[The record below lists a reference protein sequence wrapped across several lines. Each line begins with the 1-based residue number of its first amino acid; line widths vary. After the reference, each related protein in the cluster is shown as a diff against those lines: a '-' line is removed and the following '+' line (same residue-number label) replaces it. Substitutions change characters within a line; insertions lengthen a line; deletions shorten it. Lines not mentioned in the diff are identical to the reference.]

1 MEFLVRRS
9 KNGKKAY
16 LEFGIEGLKS
26 QTGKAKHPGKGN
38 HLSGLHLKKNKTREE
53 ELELENLKLKVE
65 VARLK
70 KGYQVKGVGSK
81 KGIRYYQRLEYEVL
95 DELSKQYPISLL
107 CNVMDVNRSGYYKWK
122 YRKLHPSARHTQRIK
137 DVEFIKEESNKHK
150 AHGYRWLAA
159 FLKRKY
165 GVIMSAEYV
174 YRCRKYAGVICESKH
189 YRYKKPGESSYIY
202 PNLIR
207 NNWNASKPL
216 EIIVSDMT
224 SFYSRGIYYELT
236 LYFDTFNREIVGF
249 GLTDRRGDAKPYFEG
264 LEQVIGLIKEKE
276 QTNLSTL
283 HTDQGSVYSSEVLNK
298 LLTNNNIIHSMSR
311 AGTPTDNPI
320 DESLKRLD

>member
-1 MEFLVRRS
+1 
-9 KNGKKAY
+9 
-16 LEFGIEGLKS
+16 
-26 QTGKAKHPGKGN
+26 
-38 HLSGLHLKKNKTREE
+38 
-53 ELELENLKLKVE
+53 
-65 VARLK
+65 
-70 KGYQVKGVGSK
+70 
-81 KGIRYYQRLEYEVL
+81 
-95 DELSKQYPISLL
+95 
-107 CNVMDVNRSGYYKWK
+107 MDVNRSGYYKWK

-202 PNLIR
+202 PNLIW

-224 SFYSRGIYYELT
+224 TYIIFRYIQPR
-236 LYFDTFNREIVGF
+236 NRRIWINRS
-249 GLTDRRGDAKPYFEG
+249 TRRCKTILRRIGTSYRPY
-264 LEQVIGLIKEKE
+264 
-276 QTNLSTL
+276 
-283 HTDQGSVYSSEVLNK
+283 
-298 LLTNNNIIHSMSR
+298 
-311 AGTPTDNPI
+311 
-320 DESLKRLD
+320 

>member
-1 MEFLVRRS
+1 
-9 KNGKKAY
+9 
-16 LEFGIEGLKS
+16 
-26 QTGKAKHPGKGN
+26 
-38 HLSGLHLKKNKTREE
+38 
-53 ELELENLKLKVE
+53 
-65 VARLK
+65 
-70 KGYQVKGVGSK
+70 
-81 KGIRYYQRLEYEVL
+81 
-95 DELSKQYPISLL
+95 
-107 CNVMDVNRSGYYKWK
+107 MDVNRSGYYKWK

-202 PNLIR
+202 PNLIW

-249 GLTDRRGDAKPYFEG
+249 GLTDRRGDVKPYFEG

-283 HTDQGSVYSSEVLNK
+283 HTD
-298 LLTNNNIIHSMSR
+298 
-311 AGTPTDNPI
+311 
-320 DESLKRLD
+320 